1 MVFDLW
7 KYCSKKMLIGIILL
21 IPILAFAQTQKK
33 TRILFLLD
41 ASSSMTYPWNP
52 ANTRFEVASSMV
64 LQIIDSIYSI
74 NNEVEFAVR
83 AYGTIYPAQ
92 EKNCTDTRLE
102 VPFNV
107 QNVDQIKTRL
117 KYITPRGFSPIA
129 YSIQQAS
136 ENELANALEYDYSI
150 ILINDGG
157 ESCNGD
163 VCKTFKDFLE
173 KRIKVKP
180 YVIGLDKN
188 NVLKSYYDCVGNY
201 VEVTKADDIPKAV
214 AMIVDANRS
223 ILTKPKQFHFT
234 TTYSNTP
241 KIKDSVVPATVP
253 VLPVVPVVPVVKKDS
268 TPVMVV
274 LRKELIPFTS
284 IPYMAMAKQ
293 KIVFKTK
300 EIKKNKYKS
309 VSLHFTVDEPIKVI
323 PVPVPTKPL
332 VRETIVVQKLNM
344 GNPFLLKTKINL
356 KKPVAIVAKKQKVN
370 LHFEVEKTRINFV
383 FPYLV
388 MNNFSPNKKSSN
400 SIKGKTISYKSK
412 KVDLHFDTEKP
423 RVNFVFPYLVM
434 QEMPINKKVISIA
447 KGKSISLK
455 KQKVDLHFE
464 IEKPRVNFVF
474 PYLKMEE
481 MKAMKKSTALLA
493 KGKSATLKKQNATLR
508 FNWEVPKKPSL
519 VSIKADKY
527 PLRYS
532 YAFKLPQANPM
543 AKNTKKAVL
552 RFAVDVPP
560 PPPIAGKDLEFN
572 IETENSA
579 ETQVQVYFKN
589 VNGNTYPKA
598 KPEIQFKIPGTNQ
611 LVTSFK
617 RIVNGTEPVPQPI
630 PPGTYNLVVAGF
642 NDLFADGILI
652 TANKI
657 NRVYLKVTDGTL
669 SFGYTT
675 NKTRVMKYKAVVN
688 RRFDGGSSPTVIQNT
703 AEVKYY
709 EPGNYYVEI
718 NTLPA
723 QKFSIDLVFGAR
735 YEIQIQEPGSL
746 QISNTNKLG
755 KIQLQCV
762 LGDQFLNFYNLNVT
776 GNLSEQKLELMPG
789 PYKAIV
795 PVNPSIPEAGTK
807 VINFRVDSN
816 KETVLELK

>member
-1 MVFDLW
+1 MVFDFW
-7 KYCSKKMLIGIILL
+7 KYCAKKMVLGIILL
-21 IPILAFAQTQKK
+21 IPMLAFAQTQKK

-223 ILTKPKQFHFT
+223 ILTKPKQYHFT

-241 KIKDSVVPATVP
+241 KIKDSVVPETV
-253 VLPVVPVVPVVKKDS
+253 VPVVPIVPVVKKDS
-268 TPVMVV
+268 TPVMAV

-284 IPYMAMAKQ
+284 IPYMAITKQ

-323 PVPVPTKPL
+323 PVPEPIKPL

-344 GNPFLLKTKINL
+344 GNPLLLRTKINL
-356 KKPVAIVAKKQKVN
+356 KKPVAIVAKKQKAN
-370 LHFEVEKTRINFV
+370 LHFDI
-383 FPYLV
+383 
-388 MNNFSPNKKSSN
+388 
-400 SIKGKTISYKSK
+400 
-412 KVDLHFDTEKP
+412 EKP

-434 QEMPINKKVISIA
+434 QEMPINKKAITIA

-464 IEKPRVNFVF
+464 IEKPRVNYVF
-474 PYLKMEE
+474 PFLKMEE

-519 VSIKADKY
+519 VFIKADKY

-543 AKNTKKAVL
+543 AKNTKQAVL

-572 IETENSA
+572 IETENST

-598 KPEIQFKIPGTNQ
+598 KPEIQFKIPETNQ
-611 LVTSFK
+611 MVTSFK

-688 RRFDGGSSPTVIQNT
+688 RRFDGGSAPTVIQNT
-703 AEVKYY
+703 SEVKYY